1 MNENLQVGDFVAFP
15 VMISIFGGTK
25 LLETTSCGVI
35 MDISEG
41 EAVIQTCSN
50 ERINYH
56 RENISD
62 LKKLVY
68 AS

>member
-1 MNENLQVGDFVAFP
+1 MAENLKVGDFVAFP
-15 VMISIFGGTK
+15 AQIMAFGTK
-25 LLETTSCGVI
+25 LLEMTSCGVI
-35 MDISEG
+35 VDIIEG

-56 RENISD
+56 RENLND

-68 AS
+68 AN